1 MDKHLFKF
9 RLLASYIMVVAW
21 TMSGPILKTYFNLLP
36 STFFGVVG
44 IWALVISLLQ
54 KPLRS
59 RFSVEQLLVLT
70 IIVDIL
76 FIGGVAIINYFRDV
90 KMLLIYDMVL
100 DGPYMAVLIATDGK
114 LQSYYLGRF
123 KPYYQDSLRSS
134 IMNKVTY
141 AKLIGLVIGSILPF
155 IMDVYGVVWC
165 KIILMVVAV
174 GFELKALRIFWSLA
188 SFFFIYI

>member
-44 IWALVISLLQ
+44 IWALIVSLSQ

-59 RFSVEQLLVLT
+59 KYSVEQLLMLT
-70 IIVDIL
+70 IIVDVL
-76 FIGGVAIINYFRDV
+76 FIGGAAVINYFKDI

-123 KPYYQDSLRSS
+123 KPSQQDSLRSS
-134 IMNKVTY
+134 IMNKITY
-141 AKLIGLVIGSILPF
+141 VKLIGLIIGSILPF
-155 IMDVYGVVWC
+155 TMDVYGVVWC
-165 KIILMVVAV
+165 KIILMTVAV
-174 GFELKALRIFWSLA
+174 GFELKALRIF
-188 SFFFIYI
+188 

>member
-1 MDKHLFKF
+1 MDKHLFRF

-21 TMSGPILKTYFNLLP
+21 TMSGPVLKTYFNLLP

-44 IWALVISLLQ
+44 IWALIVSLLQ

-59 RFSVEQLLVLT
+59 KFNVEQLLVLT
-70 IIVDIL
+70 IVIDVL
-76 FIGGVAIINYFRDV
+76 FISGAAVINYFKDI
-90 KMLLIYDMVL
+90 KLLLVYDMVL

-141 AKLIGLVIGSILPF
+141 AKLIGLVIGSLLPF

-165 KIILMVVAV
+165 KIVLMTIAV
-174 GFELKALRIFWSLA
+174 GFELKALRIF
-188 SFFFIYI
+188 